1 MTRRVHILVS
11 GRVQGVCFRAATQQ
25 QARKLMCK
33 GFVRNLPDG
42 QVEIVAEGT
51 DDLPQKMIEWSRKG
65 PFMAKVE
72 KIVFEDIE
80 SIESFNDFE
89 IR

>member
-1 MTRRVHILVS
+1 MTRRVRILVS

-25 QARKLMCK
+25 QARKLLCK

-42 QVEIVAEGT
+42 QVEIVAEGA
-51 DDLPQKMIEWSRKG
+51 DDLLQKMIALSRKG

-72 KIVFEDIE
+72 KVVIEDIE
-80 SIESFNDFE
+80 SIEQFSDFE

>member
-1 MTRRVHILVS
+1 MTGRIRILVS
-11 GRVQGVCFRAATQQ
+11 GHVQGVCFRAATQQ
-25 QARKLMCK
+25 QAATLQIR

-42 QVEIVAEGT
+42 RVEIVAEGT
-51 DDLPQKMIEWSRKG
+51 DGVVQKLVEWSQEG

-72 KIVFEDIE
+72 KVVTEEIE
-80 SIESFNDFE
+80 SSGQFNDFE